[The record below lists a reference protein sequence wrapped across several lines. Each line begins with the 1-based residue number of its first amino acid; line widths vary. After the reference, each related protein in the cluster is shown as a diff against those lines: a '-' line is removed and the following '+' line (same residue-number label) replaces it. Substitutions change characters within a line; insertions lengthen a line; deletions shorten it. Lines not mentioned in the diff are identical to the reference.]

1 MKKALIL
8 LVPALALLASCGDAI
23 EIPDVSG
30 SGNVPVVD
38 PDVPLSGDVVFT
50 ATIEDLPDGSQA
62 VWAQGES
69 ILLSDGAS
77 LQTLTNRAA
86 AGQVAE
92 FPGKVTEGKTAF
104 VAVYPAAD
112 GVSIDGTTV
121 SFEIPTSQTVAGP
134 AYKVAKASGTQLYFR
149 SLVSVVNFSVGYEG
163 VTKVRF
169 QTTGGNIA
177 GAVTADYAGET
188 PAVSATADFVEV
200 TGAFQPGETY
210 TFSALPGT
218 YEGLTIVAYS
228 GDKATA
234 HVSVG
239 EVDLKKGLSVDLSAL
254 QQDIPTYRIT
264 NMWVCGGTGPEY
276 GGAGVI
282 DILTKTNYWNTE
294 DGRGITALKDN
305 YYQLRPD
312 GTFVNYAGEDGRN
325 WWFVYSGS
333 VNPANG
339 KDLDL
344 RKFYDVLPLSDGRYA
359 LNGNTV
365 TFTKADGSRPRHL

>member
-188 PAVSATADFVEV
+188 PTVSATEDFVEV

-218 YEGLTIVAYS
+218 YEGITIVAYS

-239 EVDLKKGLSVDLSAL
+239 AVDLKKGLSVDLSAL

-264 NMWVCGGTGPEY
+264 NMWVVGGTGPDY
-276 GGAGVI
+276 GGCKVI

-294 DGRGITALKDN
+294 DGRGITALLDN

-312 GTFVNYAGEDGRN
+312 GTFVNYAGEDGRD

-333 VNPANG
+333 GNPANG
-339 KDLDL
+339 QDADV
-344 RKFYDVLPLSDGRYA
+344 RKCYDVQPRSNGR
-359 LNGNTV
+359 
-365 TFTKADGSRPRHL
+365 

>member
-30 SGNVPVVD
+30 SGNTPGNVN

-77 LQTLTNRAA
+77 VQTLTNRAA

-92 FPGKVTEGKTAF
+92 FPGRVTEGKTAF
-104 VAVYPAAD
+104 VAVYPAAE

-121 SFEIPTSQTVAGP
+121 SFEIPTTQSAAGP
-134 AYKVAKASGTQLYFR
+134 AFKVAKASGTQLYFR
-149 SLVSVVNFSVGYEG
+149 SLVSEVRFSVGYEG
-163 VTKVRF
+163 VTRIRF
-169 QTTGGNIA
+169 QTSGGKIA
-177 GAVTADYAGET
+177 GKVSVDYSGSDPLVTAAE
-188 PAVSATADFVEV
+188 DFVEV
-200 TGAFQPGETY
+200 TGPFEAGKTY
-210 TFSALPGT
+210 SFTALPGRMDGYT
-218 YEGLTIVAYS
+218 VVAYT
-228 GDKATA
+228 GEKATA
-234 HVSVG
+234 HVSGGAV
-239 EVDLKKGLSVDLSAL
+239 ELQKGLPVELPAFA
-254 QQDIPTYRIT
+254 QDIPTYHIT
-264 NMWVCGGTGPEY
+264 NLWVCGGTGPEY
-276 GGAGVI
+276 DGAGVI
-282 DILTKTNYWNTE
+282 DILTKKDYWNTE
-294 DGRGITALKDN
+294 DGRGITALLDN

-333 VNPANG
+333 VNPVNG
-339 KDLDL
+339 KDIDL
-344 RKFYDVLPLSDGRYA
+344 RKF
-359 LNGNTV
+359 
-365 TFTKADGSRPRHL
+365 